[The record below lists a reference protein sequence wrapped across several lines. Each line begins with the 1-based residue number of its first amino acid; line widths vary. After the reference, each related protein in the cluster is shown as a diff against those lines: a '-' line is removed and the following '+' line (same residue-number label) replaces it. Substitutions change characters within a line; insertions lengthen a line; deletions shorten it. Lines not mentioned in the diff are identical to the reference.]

1 MFAIV
6 KTGGKQY
13 RVVPGDVIRVEK
25 LAGEAGAVVELG
37 EVLMLGGDGAGIAVG
52 RPRIEGAAVTATVV
66 EQTRSDKILV
76 FKKKRRHNYRRKKGH
91 RQELTVLLI
100 DEILPPGA
108 ERKPRPAVAAPKPAE
123 KPAAPVR
130 GKAGEAEE
138 GERKAA
144 KSKAAQPKAAS
155 ARAGAPKPKPA
166 AKKAAKK
173 AAPAAEA
180 GKAARKKPP
189 ASNRAKGKGGR
200 SKAKE

>member
-66 EQTRSDKILV
+66 EQTRGDKILV

-108 ERKPRPAVAAPKPAE
+108 ERKPRPAVAAPKPAA
-123 KPAAPVR
+123 KPAAPAR
-130 GKAGEAEE
+130 AKAGEAGE
-138 GERKAA
+138 GERKVA
-144 KSKAAQPKAAS
+144 KFKAAQPKAAS
-155 ARAGAPKPKPA
+155 ARAGASKTKPV

-189 ASNRAKGKGGR
+189 AADRAKGKGGR
-200 SKAKE
+200 GKAKE